1 MATGATAEGEEEA
14 DCKRYFQMHHIQ
26 TYVNDSIDLLLRVKD
41 QEPKVRPLD
50 TLTEYFRSVLAG
62 THVAFR
68 EYEFVSLTPYNR
80 ASFILLFLDCFKRLR
95 NDSLMLQEYHSL
107 LQLICADFPMSML
120 ENVSCNFFADKA
132 AGGEIPVLFS
142 KFMNAFQVVFYYQPF
157 IGKVRVA
164 YDAVRSVGCKEV
176 HSGHVVVVPTSSS
189 DLPTP
194 RCKSAGTYS
203 PRVDR
208 KTFEETSETGI
219 EPAVFQSITSDI
231 MAKMATAQC
240 GEVYPR
246 ESALLD
252 ILDSRPLV
260 SFASFI
266 RGLVNSDSIQLDLST
281 VIKKKSPG
289 VQSLAKSP
297 GIKSKL
303 PVSE

>member
-1 MATGATAEGEEEA
+1 MATDGTEEE
-14 DCKRYFQMHHIQ
+14 DCKRYFEMHHIE
-26 TYVNDSIDLLLRVKD
+26 TYVSDSIDLLLRIKD
-41 QEPKVRPLD
+41 QDPKTRPLD

-68 EYEFVSLTPYNR
+68 EFGFVSLTPYNR
-80 ASFILLFLDCFKRLR
+80 ASFILLFSDSFKHLN

-107 LQLICADFPMSML
+107 LQLLCPDFPMSLL
-120 ENVSCNFFADKA
+120 EYVSCIFFADEA
-132 AGGEIPVLFS
+132 AEEEIPLLFS
-142 KFMNAFQVVFYYQPF
+142 KFMNAFQVVFYYHPF

-164 YDAVRSVGCKEV
+164 YDAVLSVGCKQV

-189 DLPTP
+189 DLPTL
-194 RCKSAGTYS
+194 RCKSAGPRS
-203 PRVDR
+203 PRVNR
-208 KTFEETSETGI
+208 KSFGETNETGI

-231 MAKMATAQC
+231 VEKMATTQC

-260 SFASFI
+260 SFACFI
-266 RGLVNSDSIQLDLST
+266 RGLVNSDSIQLDFST

-289 VQSLAKSP
+289 VQTLAKT
-297 GIKSKL
+297 SKV
-303 PVSE
+303 PMSE